1 MSDRPDRRFWPKR
14 LIEIGIAV
22 YGLIFLFILIG
33 RQSIQFSIGPIEIK
47 ATTLAKP
54 AAILFGLIFV
64 RFLASLPLK
73 RLGLV
78 LFSLT
83 LSLLAAEAGLR
94 LVNPIIASTPEL
106 QRWRDPSPTRGYRL
120 IPDLAGM
127 GAGGYS
133 IRINA
138 HGYRDIERP
147 WAKPPGVRRILGL
160 GDSFTFGMGVEL
172 EKTYLKRL
180 EALLLDSGRNVD
192 AINAGVIAYGAWQ
205 CLTVLEEDGRRYE
218 PDLVIYFFYLD
229 DIACA
234 PDSESLRRAAEE
246 ATTMEHRHAT
256 RPRDGLR
263 LVNAL
268 RNALTFFGSRFRH
281 LDEAVWLRDV
291 EARRSFLKKAMPDS
305 TAFLCFEN
313 QLERMKRVSRSV
325 DAHFMVVV
333 VPDAS
338 TLGDPESQ
346 EVNRRTAAL
355 CNKLDIP
362 VVDPSPLFETHPAP
376 LSLYLLPY
384 DAHTSVAGH
393 DLIARAI
400 LEKAAELLDSGP
412 SPASEER

>member
-1 MSDRPDRRFWPKR
+1 MSDRPDRRFWLKR
-14 LIEIGIAV
+14 LIEIGIVA
-22 YGLIFLFILIG
+22 YGLTVLFIFIG
-33 RQSIQFSIGPIEIK
+33 RQSIHFTIGPIEIK

-54 AAILFGLIFV
+54 FVILFALIFA
-64 RFLASLPLK
+64 RFLASLSFK
-73 RLGLV
+73 RIGLV
-78 LFSLT
+78 LFSCGI
-83 LSLLAAEAGLR
+83 SLLAAEAGLR

-106 QRWRDPSPTRGYRL
+106 QRWKEPSPTRGYRL

-127 GAGGYS
+127 GSGGYS
-133 IRINA
+133 IRINS

-147 WAKPPGVRRILGL
+147 WAKPPGVKRILGL
-160 GDSFTFGMGVEL
+160 GDSFTFGMGVEIGM
-172 EKTYLKRL
+172 TYLKRL
-180 EALLLDSGRNVD
+180 EALLAASGRNVD
-192 AINAGVIAYGAWQ
+192 AINAGVIAYGSWQ
-205 CLTVLEEDGRRYE
+205 CLAVLEEDGTRYE

-229 DIACA
+229 DIGCA

-246 ATTMEHRHAT
+246 ASTVEHRHAT
-256 RPRDGLR
+256 RPRDGIR
-263 LVNAL
+263 LVNAV

-291 EARRSFLKKAMPDS
+291 EARRIFLKNARPDS

-313 QLERMKRVSRSV
+313 QLERMKGASRSV
-325 DAHFMVVV
+325 GARFMVVL

-362 VVDPSPLFETHPAP
+362 VVDPTPLFETHPAP
-376 LSLYLLPY
+376 RSLYLLPY
-384 DAHTSVAGH
+384 DAHTSAAGH

-400 LEKAAELLDSGP
+400 LEKAAELLDSNP
-412 SPASEER
+412 SPAP